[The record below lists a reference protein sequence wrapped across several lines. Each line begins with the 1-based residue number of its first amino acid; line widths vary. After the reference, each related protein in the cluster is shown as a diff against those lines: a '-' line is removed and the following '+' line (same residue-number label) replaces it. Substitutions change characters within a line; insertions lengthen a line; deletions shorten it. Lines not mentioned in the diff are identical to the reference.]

1 MTRLP
6 VVFPELPGFQGRDK
20 PYPILEEPVEAIST
34 KVKSILSK
42 HDSEKRALIPIL
54 QDIQDEYNYLPEL
67 ALRIVARSLE
77 VPLIDVVGVATF
89 YRAFSL
95 KPRGRHVITVCVG
108 TACHVRGGPK
118 ILAEFEKKLD
128 IRAGETTDDN
138 RFTLESVNCLG
149 ACALGPIAVIDGNYF
164 GQMKVRKVDRLI
176 KKFGSSKGRKSS
188 S

>member
-1 MTRLP
+1 M
-6 VVFPELPGFQGRDK
+6 Q
-20 PYPILEEPVEAIST
+20 AISA
-34 KVKSILSK
+34 KVKSILTK

-95 KPRGRHVITVCVG
+95 KPRGRHVVTVCLG

-118 ILAEFEKKLD
+118 ILAEFQKRLD
-128 IRAGETTDDN
+128 LQPGETSPDG
-138 RFTLESVNCLG
+138 RFTLETVACLG
-149 ACALGPIAVIDGNYF
+149 CCAIGPVVVVDGDYYA
-164 GQMKVRKVDRLI
+164 QTTTRKVETILKKYFKKEKKNGRSKKDRI
-176 KKFGSSKGRKSS
+176 H
-188 S
+188 